1 MLLWFWLSDISGNS
15 GQKLLCM
22 GWECCYHAY
31 LLFIWQ
37 MKHCIRNKTQHCLG
51 EAQKQFES
59 VIGRVMMDLQPYL
72 DFMDIMRDN
81 CRVIDSMKCHMIQ
94 GPVSVNGAP
103 LLLPFL
109 LFVQTKNTINH
120 KKTWKAPRH
129 RPQTSINKTL
139 TLNTRPQTWSPKPQT
154 TLKMRIK

>member
-1 MLLWFWLSDISGNS
+1 
-15 GQKLLCM
+15 M
-22 GWECCYHAY
+22 GW
-31 LLFIWQ
+31 
-37 MKHCIRNKTQHCLG
+37 HCLG

-59 VIGRVMMDLQPYL
+59 VIGRVMMDLQPYR
-72 DFMDIMRDN
+72 DFMDIMRDY

-120 KKTWKAPRH
+120 NKNLECPTPPALNLNQQNPNPKHPTIGLNSKTPNHLKYE
-129 RPQTSINKTL
+129 
-139 TLNTRPQTWSPKPQT
+139 
-154 TLKMRIK
+154 KMRIK

>member
-1 MLLWFWLSDISGNS
+1 
-15 GQKLLCM
+15 
-22 GWECCYHAY
+22 
-31 LLFIWQ
+31 

-109 LFVQTKNTINH
+109 LFVQTKNTI
-120 KKTWKAPRH
+120 
-129 RPQTSINKTL
+129 I
-139 TLNTRPQTWSPKPQT
+139 
-154 TLKMRIK
+154 RIKTAKIRTEATVLIESALLNFIYEIASQSCQIIP

>member
-1 MLLWFWLSDISGNS
+1 
-15 GQKLLCM
+15 
-22 GWECCYHAY
+22 
-31 LLFIWQ
+31 

-59 VIGRVMMDLQPYL
+59 VIGRVMMDLQPYH

-94 GPVSVNGAP
+94 GPVSINGAP

-120 KKTWKAPRH
+120 KKNLEGPAPPAPNLHQQNRNPKH
-129 RPQTSINKTL
+129 PTTDRNSKTP
-139 TLNTRPQTWSPKPQT
+139 NQ
-154 TLKMRIK
+154 LKYEKVRIK